1 MHQHPCFRGASVLAV
16 ALATLVV
23 ASPASAQRARIWSLD
38 ASLGAAGS
46 FTKGYVYDDAVAG
59 ISADLTFALRLPNTP
74 LVVAANATANG
85 PLAGSDVCYFSP
97 RGGCM
102 PRHPEFAFLGAL
114 AGWESASARVRVL
127 GGPAYALARWEH
139 PAFTIQSR
147 VDVALPIV
155 RHLALIGSLR
165 AMLVPN
171 YDHASYNVP
180 SAGIGLRV
188 RSR

>member
-1 MHQHPCFRGASVLAV
+1 MTRHPV
-16 ALATLVV
+16 LVV
-23 ASPASAQRARIWSLD
+23 AFALGASLPAHAQQAPLWSLD

-46 FTKGYVYDDAVAG
+46 FTKGYVYDDAIAG
-59 ISADLTFALRLPNTP
+59 ISADLTFALRFPNIP

-85 PLAGSDVCYFSP
+85 PIAGSDVCYFSP

-114 AGWESASARVRVL
+114 AGWESARARVRAL

-139 PAFTIQSR
+139 PAFAIQSR

-188 RSR
+188 RGR